1 MMLRNRIRT
10 NNRVDEVVFQA
21 VLHCL
26 LFFYHISGTQHSI
39 ALHDIVYFLNYAV
52 AAWIINYILFPNFY
66 YKKKYLIFAL
76 SVFLIIN
83 SVIVVEEVLLEK
95 LFFPDNTGYRFP
107 GYFNVFFEV
116 FSPILL
122 IVGAKFAWDF
132 HTKQRELD
140 NLKTE
145 IKSSEL
151 QFLKSQI
158 NPHFLFNNLN
168 NLYSYALEGSP
179 KTTQIILELS
189 SVLRYS
195 LYECE
200 DDYVLLQNEV
210 EQLKNYVSLSGLQLE
225 ERGEVNF
232 KVEQFKRP
240 YIIAPLILFV
250 FIENAF
256 KHSLSSQ
263 TDNIKIKISLYVSD
277 EGWLYFECSNT
288 FSKQNETQNLPHG
301 IGLSNVE
308 KRLQLLYPSSHS
320 LKTYIEHKIYNVALK
335 LKLNEG

>member
-1 MMLRNRIRT
+1 MMIRKRIREIY
-10 NNRVDEVVFQA
+10 RLDEVVFQV

-26 LFFYHISGTQHSI
+26 LFFYHISGTEHSI

-52 AAWIINYILFPNFY
+52 AAWIINYILFPKFY

-83 SVIVVEEVLLEK
+83 VVIVVEEVVLEK
-95 LFFPDNTGYRFP
+95 LLFPDNTGYRFP
-107 GYFNVFFEV
+107 GYFSAFLEV

-200 DDYVLLQNEV
+200 DDYVLLQNEI
-210 EQLKNYVSLSGLQLE
+210 EQLKNYVSLSELQLE
-225 ERGEVNF
+225 ERGKINF
-232 KVEQFKRP
+232 KVEQIKKP

-263 TDNIKIKISLYVSD
+263 TNNIDIKISLYVSED
-277 EGWLYFECSNT
+277 GWLYFECSNT
-288 FSKQNETQNLPHG
+288 FTEQNEIENLPQG

-320 LKTYIEHKIYNVALK
+320 LKTYIKNDMYNIALK
-335 LKLNEG
+335 LKLDEG